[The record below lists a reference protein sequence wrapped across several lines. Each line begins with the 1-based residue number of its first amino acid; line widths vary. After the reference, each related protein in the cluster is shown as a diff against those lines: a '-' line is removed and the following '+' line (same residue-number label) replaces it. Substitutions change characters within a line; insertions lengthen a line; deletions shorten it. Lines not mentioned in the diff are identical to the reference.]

1 MRSFVSSSSHL
12 PKFASTANQSF
23 FTRIARPALKLS
35 AALWF
40 LVAVL
45 GQLIFVVYIFGF
57 YGRAALQ
64 GNFQAW
70 NNVMPRGYV
79 PGDTVGNIAISVHL
93 LFAAAIT
100 LAGAA
105 QLTPQ
110 LRTYA
115 PRLHR
120 WIGRGYISA
129 AVLMSVSGLLMVWT
143 RSTVGDLS
151 QHIAISLNALMIL
164 VSAGLTLRYAM
175 ARRIDVHR
183 RWALRLFV
191 SVSGVWFFR
200 IGLMLWIVLNQGPAG
215 FDPKTFTGPF
225 LTCLAFGVYVVVPW
239 ALLELYLRAQAS
251 RNFAAH
257 LAMAGGLALITLLMV
272 LGIASATLLM
282 WLPHL

>member
-1 MRSFVSSSSHL
+1 MHSI
-12 PKFASTANQSF
+12 ASTPSDIPVASTKTF
-23 FTRIARPALKLS
+23 FARIARPALQLS

-45 GQLIFVVYIFGF
+45 GQLIFVIYIFGF

-79 PGDTVGNIAISVHL
+79 PGDTVGNLAISVHL

-110 LRTYA
+110 LRAYA

-164 VSAGLTLRYAM
+164 VSAGLALRYAM

-251 RNFAAH
+251 RKTYVH
-257 LAMAGGLALITLLMV
+257 LAMAGGLALNTLLML
-272 LGIASATLLM
+272 LGVASATALM
-282 WLPHL
+282 WLPRL

>member
-1 MRSFVSSSSHL
+1 MRSI
-12 PKFASTANQSF
+12 ASTPSHTPVASTQPF
-23 FTRIARPALKLS
+23 FARIARPALKLS

-40 LVAVL
+40 LVAMF
-45 GQLIFVVYIFGF
+45 GQLIFVIYIFGF

-70 NNVMPRGYV
+70 NKVMPHGYV
-79 PGDTVGNIAISVHL
+79 PGDTVANFAISVHL

-110 LRTYA
+110 LRAYA

-120 WIGRGYISA
+120 WIGRGYIAA
-129 AVLMSVSGLLMVWT
+129 AVLMSCSGLLMVWT
-143 RSTVGDLS
+143 RGTVGDLP
-151 QHIAISLNALMIL
+151 QHLAISLNALMIL
-164 VSAGLTLRYAM
+164 VSAGLALRYAM

-191 SVSGVWFFR
+191 SVSGVRFFR

-225 LTCLAFGVYVVVPW
+225 LTALAFGVYVVVPW

-251 RNFAAH
+251 RNFAVH
-257 LAMAGGLALITLLMV
+257 LAMAGGLALITLLML
-272 LGIASATLLM
+272 LGVACATALM
-282 WLPHL
+282 WLPRL